1 MIVFFAAIREILK
14 REIYRDD
21 KKTSRCDENK
31 ELAKT
36 TGRGFLANHEFGSSG
51 LWMRYCVRLVTKR
64 RNPWR
69 RVRVAD
75 RETVAGRRRLYPR
88 LPVLLMVSM
97 DSRAPM
103 DDHGNLA
110 TI

>member
-75 RETVAGRRRLYPR
+75 RETVAGRRRVTSSLTFAVDGFYWIVGR
-88 LPVLLMVSM
+88 RWM
-97 DSRAPM
+97 
-103 DDHGNLA
+103 
-110 TI
+110 TIVT